1 MKYIIVFSLCSI
13 LLIGCKK
20 EYPKTVNTADKNVI
34 KTENI
39 VKMENESLSFQK
51 ENKDFSFIDSLRIF
65 DLPIGNEILQSYVF
79 PKQWDFGSPYN
90 SKRKVTKDETII
102 NNILGFYDGY
112 TPEKYRHQQ
121 TNSFDLSFFLSSEE
135 DYRLRVLDENKI
147 NYYGLSRL
155 SNKNDSIKVITI
167 WFSKDNINP
176 NKEFPW
182 NISYGDILTIINN
195 KIIDKLTINRF
206 EGSHSLGGNYRVSY
220 INEEYNIYTSDF
232 YYGENQGNR
241 IRNERWKI
249 KDNGKI
255 VKHFKEKDTLFPS
268 GLVKNHLKEGVWKEI
283 SLDPN
288 LALKN
293 NSLNIEQ
300 NLSYSE
306 GKYNLGEK
314 VNEWKYYKYN
324 GVENGE
330 LLYIET
336 YKDGKLQK
344 RTFIEQ

>member
-20 EYPKTVNTADKNVI
+20 EYPKTVNTADKNVT

-39 VKMENESLSFQK
+39 VKMENETLSFQK

-112 TPEKYRHQQ
+112 TPEKYRYQQ

-147 NYYGLSRL
+147 NHYGLSRL

-241 IRNERWKI
+241 IRNERWEI

-255 VKHFKEKDTLFPS
+255 VKHFKEKDPASPS
-268 GLVKNHLKEGVWKEI
+268 V
-283 SLDPN
+283 SD
-288 LALKN
+288 
-293 NSLNIEQ
+293 
-300 NLSYSE
+300 
-306 GKYNLGEK
+306 
-314 VNEWKYYKYN
+314 
-324 GVENGE
+324 
-330 LLYIET
+330 
-336 YKDGKLQK
+336 
-344 RTFIEQ
+344 